1 MKVSNIKLCLY
12 LLPPVCNLQNIVA
25 NLLLNPL
32 IAIGALNC
40 GLYIIVNIKV
50 IKTVLNQVYTMQ

>member
-32 IAIGALNC
+32 IAVGALNC